1 MTKKKS
7 PGYISISDNEYHEFY
22 IKSEFKG
29 MVNDKP
35 VRTPK
40 SLGAEHPFNF
50 KDTELLWRRC
60 GLVNESISKFANS
73 IVTDFQIVLD
83 NENSQALVDSFIH
96 DTNLQVVLTSWVSE
110 ALLKGNGFI
119 EIDLKESKLR
129 VMNANHMFIKRD
141 KKGKVLKYNQ
151 WTKPL
156 QKFDRTSPE
165 LIPFEVDQIAHLP
178 INKVAND
185 PYGIGIVYPNER
197 IIENLIKNENDLQ
210 VIVSRKAGAPY
221 HFKVGQPGSNIPST
235 VIDQIK
241 GKLQFL
247 TRSHEWVTDGDIEI
261 KAIDFKDLGK
271 SLTQA
276 QDYFKQQYIAGIGI
290 PEVLFG
296 SGQLNEG
303 IAKVQLQSYKQK
315 IKSYQNLISDIIE
328 EKIIRPLLKA
338 NGLDEQPTFIWD
350 LPTEEEIDKKLKL
363 LKEMKNANVI
373 IHPALGAGIDIE
385 IAKLLE
391 MDEIIPFLTP
401 PEKAEE
407 LKKEQ
412 EEIEREEE
420 AEIPQP
426 EVPGAKATANESI
439 VEIVKKEGDKWC
451 VRSERTG
458 KNLGCFKTKAEAEK
472 RLAQLKRHKSINEN
486 TNDLTVK
493 EFVDL
498 KELAGFNYTQFLVKI
513 LEVLKTDNFTE
524 LKALDDQD
532 LLNGLLSKSEIEK
545 LREVLKSGFKKNQT
559 ITQIEKEINDNIDL
573 RDRVTKNGGVIAA
586 TFRPNSIART
596 ETVRVANEGLIKL
609 YRENKILNVRFLAA
623 LSDRTCPICE
633 DLNGQVFKIN
643 ESSGVIPV
651 HTNCRC
657 TWVSIVV

>member
-1 MTKKKS
+1 MSKTSKKIG
-7 PGYISISDNEYHEFY
+7 GYISVSDNEMNEFY
-22 IKSEFKG
+22 VKSEFKG
-29 MVNDKP
+29 IVNDKP

-40 SLGAEHPFNF
+40 TLGAEHPFNF
-50 KDTELLWRRC
+50 KDAEILWTRC
-60 GLVNESISKFANS
+60 GLVNESVSKFANS

-83 NENSQALVDSFIH
+83 NENAQALVDSFIH
-96 DTNLQVVLTSWVSE
+96 DTNMQVVLKSWVSE

-129 VMNANHMFIKRD
+129 VMNANHMYVRRN

-165 LIPFEVDQIAHLP
+165 LIDWDSNQMAHLP

-197 IIENLIKNENDLQ
+197 IIENLIKNEDDLQ

-221 HFKVGQPGSNIPST
+221 HFKVGEPGSNIPST

-241 GKLQFL
+241 GKLQYL
-247 TRSHEWVTDGDIEI
+247 TRSHEWVTDGDIDI
-261 KAIDFKDLGK
+261 TAIDFKDLGK

-276 QDYFKQQYIAGIGI
+276 QDYFRQQYIAGIGI

-303 IAKVQLQSYKQK
+303 IAKVQLASYKQK

-350 LPTEEEIDKKLKL
+350 LPTEEEIEIKLKL
-363 LKEMKNANVI
+363 LKEMRNGSVI
-373 IHPALGAGIDIE
+373 LHPALQAGIDIE

-401 PEKAEE
+401 PEKADE

-412 EEIEREEE
+412 EEIERQEE

-426 EVPGAKATANESI
+426 EVPGAKSTANQSITES
-439 VEIVKKEGDKWC
+439 
-451 VRSERTG
+451 S
-458 KNLGCFKTKAEAEK
+458 
-472 RLAQLKRHKSINEN
+472 NE
-486 TNDLTVK
+486 LTVK

-498 KELAGFNYTQFLVKI
+498 KEIAGFNYTQFLVKI
-513 LEVLKTDNFTE
+513 LDVLKTDDFAD
-524 LKALDDQD
+524 LKALSDKD
-532 LLNGLLSKSEIEK
+532 LLDGLLSKTEIEK
-545 LREVLKSGFKKNQT
+545 LRELLKNGFKKNQT

-573 RDRVTKNGGVIAA
+573 RDRVTKNGGIIAA
-586 TFRPNSIART
+586 TFRSNSIARS
-596 ETVRVANEGLIKL
+596 ETVRLANQGLVNLYKENNIK
-609 YRENKILNVRFLAA
+609 KVRFLAA

-633 DLNGQVFKIN
+633 GLNGQVFNIN
-643 ESSGVIPV
+643 ELVVGVNQPHI

-657 TWVSIVV
+657 TLISVIE